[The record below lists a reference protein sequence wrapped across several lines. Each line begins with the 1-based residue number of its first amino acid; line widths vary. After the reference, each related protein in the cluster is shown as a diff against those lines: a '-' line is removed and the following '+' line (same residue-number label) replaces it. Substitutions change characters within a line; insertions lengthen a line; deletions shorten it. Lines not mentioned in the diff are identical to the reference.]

1 LQADIVVHRYSSIS
15 AFLAHY
21 QALRKISGSAR
32 TEDER
37 HRLDAIERLLDLLR
51 PEERAAIDSAAVD
64 PFVVRHRE
72 RASLRLRRELM
83 ARGALD
89 G

>member
-1 LQADIVVHRYSSIS
+1 VHRYSSVS

-21 QALRKISGSAR
+21 HTLRKIPAAAR
-32 TEDER
+32 SDDDR
-37 HRLDAIERLLDLLR
+37 KRLDAIEKLFEVLR
-51 PEERAAIDSAAVD
+51 PEERAAVVSDSHDPAA
-64 PFVVRHRE
+64 VRHRE
-72 RASLRLRRELM
+72 RAAMRLRRELT

>member
-1 LQADIVVHRYSSIS
+1 MHRYSSVS

-21 QALRKISGSAR
+21 QALRKVPVASL
-32 TEDER
+32 EDEDR
-37 HRLDAIERLLDLLR
+37 RRLDAIEKLLEVLR
-51 PEERAAIDSAAVD
+51 PAEREAVESNSGE
-64 PFVVRHRE
+64 PAVARHRE

>member
-1 LQADIVVHRYSSIS
+1 VHRYSSVS

-21 QALRKISGSAR
+21 QTLRKLPVSAQ
-32 TEDER
+32 TEDDR
-37 HRLDAIERLLDLLR
+37 NRLAAMELLLDLLR
-51 PEERAAIDSAAVD
+51 PEERDAVVSDSNDHAA
-64 PFVVRHRE
+64 VRHRE

>member
-1 LQADIVVHRYSSIS
+1 MHRYSSVA

-21 QALRKISGSAR
+21 QSLRAIPEASR
-32 TEDER
+32 TDEDR
-37 HRLDAIERLLDLLR
+37 KRLAAIELLLELLR
-51 PEERAAIDSAAVD
+51 PEEREAAGSASDD
-64 PFVVRHRE
+64 PARVRHRE
-72 RASLRLRRELM
+72 RAALRLRRELT

>member
-1 LQADIVVHRYSSIS
+1 VHRYSSVS

-21 QALRKISGSAR
+21 QTLRKIPASAQ
-32 TEDER
+32 TEDDR
-37 HRLDAIERLLDLLR
+37 KRIAAMERLLEVLR
-51 PEERAAIDSAAVD
+51 PEEREAVVSASNDPAA
-64 PFVVRHRE
+64 VRHRE
-72 RASLRLRRELM
+72 RASLRLRRELT

>member
-1 LQADIVVHRYSSIS
+1 VHRYSSVS

-21 QALRKISGSAR
+21 HSLRSLPASAQTGDDR
-32 TEDER
+32 N
-37 HRLDAIERLLDLLR
+37 RLTAMELLLDLLR
-51 PEERAAIDSAAVD
+51 PEEREAVISNSNDPAAA
-64 PFVVRHRE
+64 RHRE
-72 RASLRLRRELM
+72 RASLRLRRELT

>member
-1 LQADIVVHRYSSIS
+1 MHRYSSVS

-21 QALRKISGSAR
+21 QTLRRISASAQ
-32 TEDER
+32 TEDDR
-37 HRLDAIERLLDLLR
+37 NRLAAMELLVGLLR
-51 PEERAAIDSAAVD
+51 NEEREAVVSNSADPAA
-64 PFVVRHRE
+64 VRHRE
-72 RASLRLRRELM
+72 RATLRLRRELM

>member
-1 LQADIVVHRYSSIS
+1 MHRYSSVS

-21 QALRKISGSAR
+21 HALRRVPPSSLGE
-32 TEDER
+32 EDR
-37 HRLDAIERLLDLLR
+37 KRLDAIEKLLEVLR
-51 PEERAAIDSAAVD
+51 PEEREAIAADSDDAAAK
-64 PFVVRHRE
+64 RHRE
-72 RASLRLRRELM
+72 RAAMHLRRELA

>member
-1 LQADIVVHRYSSIS
+1 VHRYSSVA

-21 QALRKISGSAR
+21 QALRKLPVSAQ
-32 TEDER
+32 TEDDR
-37 HRLDAIERLLDLLR
+37 NRLAAMELLLDLLR
-51 PEERAAIDSAAVD
+51 PEEREAVVSDSQDAAA
-64 PFVVRHRE
+64 VRHRE
-72 RASLRLRRELM
+72 RASLRLRRELI